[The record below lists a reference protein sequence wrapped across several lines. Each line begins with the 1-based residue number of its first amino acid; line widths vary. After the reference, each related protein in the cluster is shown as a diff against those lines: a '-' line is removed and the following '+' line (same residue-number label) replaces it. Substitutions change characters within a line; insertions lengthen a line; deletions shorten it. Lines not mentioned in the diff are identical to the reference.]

1 MLRVG
6 LTGGLASGKSF
17 VGSALE
23 SLGCRVIRADQLGH
37 QVLARDGEAYA
48 DVVAA
53 FGSGILAE
61 DGGIDRRKLAA
72 EVFGH
77 PERLQLL
84 NSLVHP
90 WVVRREERAMEE
102 FARTEPH
109 GIAVVEAAILIETGS
124 HRRFD
129 WLIVVV
135 CSPEEQ
141 VRRAMKRD
149 HLTRE
154 EVEARLRH
162 QLPLVEKKKYADFVI
177 DTSGEKEETLRQ
189 VRAVY
194 EALRSLAQ

>member
-1 MLRVG
+1 MLKVG

-23 SLGCRVIRADQLGH
+23 SLGCRLIRADLLGH

-53 FGSGILAE
+53 FGPGILDE

-84 NSLVHP
+84 NGLVHP
-90 WVVRREERAMEE
+90 WVVRREERQIAE
-102 FARTEPH
+102 FAAAEPR

-124 HRRFD
+124 YRRFD
-129 WLIVVV
+129 RLIVVV
-135 CSPEEQ
+135 CGEQ
-141 VRRAMKRD
+141 EQIRRAIKRD

-162 QLPLVEKKKYADFVI
+162 QLPLAEKEKYADFVI

-194 EALRSLAQ
+194 EVLRSLPQ